1 MHLLGDAVHVM
12 QQRYQ
17 PGRHDHVA
25 AVQRWAFA
33 RDLPDGVLRNAASG
47 ESIVDADPSRFAERL
62 NDLTNQ
68 PAHVFRSAALSA
80 EPPNQWP
87 GRADGSRQLLH
98 PASD

>member
-1 MHLLGDAVHVM
+1 MQQLQWRRPNELRRGVMHAMHLLGDAVHVM

-47 ESIVDADPSRFAERL
+47 KPT
-62 NDLTNQ
+62 LTQ
-68 PAHVFRSAALSA
+68 I
-80 EPPNQWP
+80 
-87 GRADGSRQLLH
+87 RAVLRNV
-98 PASD
+98 